1 MMVRMPPRPMIFAV
15 CRPLVRRASQAP
27 AVLSGDR
34 WVCAAGWGRVGGVD
48 GVEGALAG
56 RRRGRPGW
64 PRTAAEIQH
73 ADGWA
78 ECLSDTPCEAPG
90 GLHLHLHQCAPGM
103 PGGYAYP
110 CDRCR

>member
-73 ADGWA
+73 ADGVGRVPLRHAVRGTWGA
-78 ECLSDTPCEAPG
+78 AP
-90 GLHLHLHQCAPGM
+90 APA
-103 PGGYAYP
+103 PVRTRHARRVRLP
-110 CDRCR
+110 V